1 MTKKIILDEVPSN
14 YYVKPL
20 ELKEEILKSIN
31 DDELTKKALHMLM
44 LMVKNMSRKFS
55 YKYEEDR
62 KDCQA
67 FALLDIARYWRGF
80 DPEKSN
86 YPFSYYSQM
95 IKNGLAKGIKKVR
108 PKSETDVIRISGDEM
123 FNF

>member
-1 MTKKIILDEVPSN
+1 MEKKKTTDVPSN

-20 ELKEEILKSIN
+20 ELKEEILLSLKN
-31 DDELTKKALHMLM
+31 DELTPKAINMLL

-67 FALLDIARYWRGF
+67 FAVLDIVRYWRGF

-95 IKNGLAKGIKKVR
+95 IKNGLAKGIRKVR
-108 PKSETDVIRISGDEM
+108 PKSETYLIRISGDEM